1 MGKTSIALTTL
12 ALALL
17 AAAPAQAAKV
27 VHTRGGDEFTPNAF
41 IGSTH
46 RFAPGTIY
54 VKPGQR
60 VTWIDSDIN
69 RDRHTMT
76 AVTKAHW
83 PRTRTAIFSC
93 PFCPLA
99 DGHFENPSDPNGSN
113 ILALKLNTGPAGYQ
127 TEGDS
132 LLLQNRHSISAL
144 IKAPAGRTVYY
155 FCRVHPWMSAKIVVN
170 RTGTAPRKTT
180 AAAALAGLAARPN

>member
-1 MGKTSIALTTL
+1 MGKTSIALTIL

-27 VHTRGGDEFTPNAF
+27 VHTRGGDEVKPNEF

-46 RFAPGTIY
+46 RFAPGTLY

-60 VTWIDSDIN
+60 VTWIDGDIN
-69 RDRHTMT
+69 GDRHTIT

-83 PRTRTAIFSC
+83 PRTRTAINTC
-93 PFCPLA
+93 PFCFLA
-99 DGHFENPSDPNGSN
+99 DGHFENPADPNGSN
-113 ILALKLNTGPAGYQ
+113 ILALKLQVGPAGYQ

-132 LLLQNRHSISAL
+132 LLLQNRHRISAL
-144 IKAPAGRTVYY
+144 IKAPVGRTVYY
-155 FCRVHPWMSAKIVVN
+155 FCRVHPWMSGKIVVN
-170 RTGTAPRKTT
+170 RTGTAPKRTT
-180 AAAALAGLAARPN
+180 TAALAGLAARPH